1 MKHTKKLLSLLLVLC
16 LILSLSCTAFAA
28 DEAKPLTGKTV
39 ILHSN
44 DVHGAIDLYAAMASL
59 KADYEAQGAE
69 VILADAGDYS
79 QGTVYVSVHKGADAV
94 TMMNATGYDV
104 ATIGNHEFDYGYAQ
118 LAENMKAA
126 KFKVLCADGKTIFDA
141 NTIIEKGGVKIGFF
155 GLETPEAQTKANPK
169 LIEGLKFLAGKDG
182 KELYACADAQVKA
195 LKEQGCNAAYLY
207 IVAADSQQQP
217 CRRAH
222 GAEGQQTPPAAA
234 IQPVEPGHLF
244 LRRQVHGN
252 DLCRLGRP
260 QLPQGLLLQHQHRL
274 AADGVPEGIP
284 GVVQG
289 PQPQPPAL

>member
-126 KFKVLCADGKTIFDA
+126 KFKVLCADVLGADGKTIFDA

-155 GLETPEAQTKANPK
+155 GLETPEADRGPEVPRGQGRQRALCLRGRAGRRP
-169 LIEGLKFLAGKDG
+169 EGEG
-182 KELYACADAQVKA
+182 
-195 LKEQGCNAAYLY
+195 
-207 IVAADSQQQP
+207 
-217 CRRAH
+217 RRH
-222 GAEGQQTPPAAA
+222 
-234 IQPVEPGHLF
+234 
-244 LRRQVHGN
+244 
-252 DLCRLGRP
+252 
-260 QLPQGLLLQHQHRL
+260 HRL
-274 AADGVPEGIP
+274 PRAP
-284 GVVQG
+284 GCG
-289 PQPQPPAL
+289 RELRALYLL

>member
-1 MKHTKKLLSLLLVLC
+1 MTPLLSSAPQG
-16 LILSLSCTAFAA
+16 LIA
-28 DEAKPLTGKTV
+28 P
-39 ILHSN
+39 
-44 DVHGAIDLYAAMASL
+44 
-59 KADYEAQGAE
+59 
-69 VILADAGDYS
+69 
-79 QGTVYVSVHKGADAV
+79 AV
-94 TMMNATGYDV
+94 
-104 ATIGNHEFDYGYAQ
+104 
-118 LAENMKAA
+118 
-126 KFKVLCADGKTIFDA
+126 ADGA
-141 NTIIEKGGVKIGFF
+141 RG
-155 GLETPEAQTKANPK
+155 
-169 LIEGLKFLAGKDG
+169 
-182 KELYACADAQVKA
+182 
-195 LKEQGCNAAYLY
+195 QGQQHPGICNAAYLY

-260 QLPQGLLLQHQHRL
+260 QLPQGPLLQHQHRL